1 MELLAVIG
9 GGALVWFAY
18 TCVRGWRHSG
28 ETLERL
34 RREADGKP
42 SSSEDS
48 AEQKM
53 SHTNDQIRS
62 WSSDRPS

>member
-18 TCVRGWRHSG
+18 TCARGWRHSG

-34 RREADGKP
+34 RSEADGKA
-42 SSSEDS
+42 SSRD
-48 AEQKM
+48 
-53 SHTNDQIRS
+53 D
-62 WSSDRPS
+62 